1 MGIESNGMQAA
12 LSVNNNEESVTEADI
27 SLMRKILQTKLL
39 QPKND
44 ITIERADPNSPLYS
58 VKSFEELRLPE
69 ELLKGLYDMGF
80 QAPSKIQETA
90 LPILLCNPPQNM
102 IAQSQ
107 SGTGKTAAFLL
118 SSLFRVDTTQNYPQ
132 VLILSPTYELAIQT
146 GEVAKQMAKFKTDIK
161 FILAVRGTE
170 IARGQQVTRMLLCNL
185 ANHQFQSI
193 CLAFYFKS
201 DPRTCHSW
209 NSWQST
215 RLGFEI
221 QVL

>member
-1 MGIESNGMQAA
+1 MGIASNGVQGAA
-12 LSVNNNEESVTEADI
+12 STEAAGGNEESVTEADI
-27 SLMRKILQTKLL
+27 SLMRKILKTKLL

-58 VKSFEELRLPE
+58 VKSFEELRLPD
-69 ELLKGLYDMGF
+69 ELLRGLYDMGF

-118 SSLFRVDTTQNYPQ
+118 ASLFRVDTSQNYPQ

-146 GEVAKQMAKFKTDIK
+146 GEVAKQMAKFKTDLK
-161 FILAVRGTE
+161 FCLAVRGTE
-170 IARGQQVTRMLLCNL
+170 IVRGAQV
-185 ANHQFQSI
+185 
-193 CLAFYFKS
+193 
-201 DPRTCHSW
+201 
-209 NSWQST
+209 
-215 RLGFEI
+215 GF
-221 QVL
+221 LSLPL